1 MVEVAERTEVPF
13 AFLAEASRVLASS
26 LDYTTTL
33 QTVARSAV
41 PTIADLC
48 VVDMVSEADPNR
60 IERLAV
66 AVADPAKEALARILK
81 TRYPVDPTMARGVP
95 TVLRTGEA
103 VLREEVEEELLRAV
117 AQDDEHLE
125 LLRALDFAS
134 TMLVPL
140 IARGKTLGVM
150 TFVRGMSAR
159 RYTAR
164 DVALAEDLAG
174 RCAIA
179 IENARLYS
187 AEQAARER
195 LHALSRQLVEVQES
209 ERRHL
214 ARELHDELGQLL
226 TGVRLLL
233 EGGSVPD
240 ALTLVGEAMA
250 KVRALSL
257 ELRPAV
263 LDDLGLLPAVRWHLE
278 RYTTQTGIRVS
289 FQHAGVDRRFP
300 LELETAT
307 YRVTQEALTNVAR
320 HARVQAATLRLWA
333 TGKSLC
339 VEVEDNGDGF
349 EVVTDTSENARHW
362 TGGLSGM
369 RERVELL
376 GGSLTVDAAP
386 KEGTRIT
393 AVLPL
398 MGDPAL
404 SGEPGTS

>member
-1 MVEVAERTEVPF
+1 MEVAARTEVPF

-48 VVDMVSEADPNR
+48 VVDMVSEDDPNR

-81 TRYPVDPTMARGVP
+81 TRYPVDPTMPRGVP
-95 TVLRTGEA
+95 TVLRTGEV
-103 VLREEVEEELLRAV
+103 VLLEEVEEELLRAV

-159 RYTAR
+159 HYTAR

-179 IENARLYS
+179 IENARLYT

-233 EGGSVPD
+233 EAGSVPE

-320 HARVQAATLRLWA
+320 HARVRAATLRLWA
-333 TGKSLC
+333 TGESLC

-349 EVVTDTSENARHW
+349 EVVTVTSESARHR

-376 GGSLTVDAAP
+376 GGNLTVDAAP

-393 AVLPL
+393 TVLPL
-398 MGDPAL
+398 TGDPAL

>member
-1 MVEVAERTEVPF
+1 MSATAAEGLVAAGERMEVPF

-48 VVDMVSEADPNR
+48 VVDMVSEGDPER

-66 AVADPAKEALARILK
+66 AVADPAKNDLARILK
-81 TRYPVDPTMARGVP
+81 ERYPVDPAMERGVP
-95 TVLRTGEA
+95 RVLRSGQA
-103 VLREEVEEELLRAV
+103 VLREELGEDSLQGV
-117 AQDDEHLE
+117 AQDEAHLT
-125 LLRALDFAS
+125 LLRALDFSSA
-134 TMLVPL
+134 MLVPL
-140 IARGKTLGVM
+140 IARGRTLGVM
-150 TFVRGMSAR
+150 TFVRGSRAP
-159 RYTAR
+159 RYVAR

-179 IENARLYS
+179 IENARLYT

-195 LHALSRQLVEVQES
+195 LHALSRRLVEVQEE

-226 TGVRLLL
+226 TGVRLQL
-233 EGGSVPD
+233 EAGSMPE
-240 ALTLVGEAMA
+240 ALSLVGEAMA

-263 LDDLGLLPAVRWHLE
+263 LDDLGLLPAVLWHLE
-278 RYTTQTGIRVS
+278 RYTAQTGVRVA
-289 FQHAGVDRRFP
+289 FQHSGVDRRFP
-300 LELETAT
+300 LELETAA
-307 YRVTQEALTNVAR
+307 YRVAQEALTNVAR
-320 HARVQAATLRLWA
+320 HAGVQAATLRLWA
-333 TGKSLC
+333 AGGALC
-339 VEVEDNGDGF
+339 AEVEDEGGGF
-349 EVVTDTSENARHW
+349 EAEGAGGAYR
-362 TGGLSGM
+362 TGGLRGM

-376 GGSLTVDAAP
+376 GGSLAVDAAP
-386 KEGTRIT
+386 GQGTRIT

-398 MGDPAL
+398 AGR
-404 SGEPGTS
+404 GEA